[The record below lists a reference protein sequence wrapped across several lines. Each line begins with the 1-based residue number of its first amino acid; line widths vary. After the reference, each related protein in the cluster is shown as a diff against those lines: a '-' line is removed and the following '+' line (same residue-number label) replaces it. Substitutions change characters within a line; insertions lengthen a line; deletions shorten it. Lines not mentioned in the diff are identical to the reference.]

1 MFSVTYL
8 VFERKKRLFVA
19 FSKKKNH
26 FAKMPIKG
34 PITQKIKTNL
44 KLYLFWKKTLGC
56 NLVELTSIYPMLL
69 KPKVMK
75 YFHIATVQFVVSI
88 FS

>member
-1 MFSVTYL
+1 
-8 VFERKKRLFVA
+8 
-19 FSKKKNH
+19 
-26 FAKMPIKG
+26 MPIKG

-44 KLYLFWKKTLGC
+44 KLHLFWKKTLGC